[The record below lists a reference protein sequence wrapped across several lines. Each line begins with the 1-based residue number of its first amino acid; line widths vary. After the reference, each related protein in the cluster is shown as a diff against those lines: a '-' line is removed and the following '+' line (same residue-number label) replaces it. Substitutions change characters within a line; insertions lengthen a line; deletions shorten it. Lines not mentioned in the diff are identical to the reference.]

1 MKNNVLKR
9 LGLLTLVLW
18 MLPLF
23 MIVSCDN
30 VKHESE
36 TKLTSGDFIYDV
48 VTIDDCE
55 YLQTYW
61 SYGGYMAHKG
71 NCSNPIH
78 QKDTVYV
85 YGVQVKYGTRDTI
98 FNMYPID
105 SAKVAIEYLKSNTK
119 NK

>member
-18 MLPLF
+18 VLPLF
-23 MIVSCDN
+23 MIVSCN
-30 VKHESE
+30 AKHEVE
-36 TKLTSGDFIYDV
+36 TQLTSGDIKYDLI
-48 VTIDDCE
+48 TIDDCE
-55 YLQTYW
+55 YLKRYS

-85 YGVQVKYGTRDTI
+85 YGVQIRYGTRDTI